1 MQGNTGTIAYIEI
14 EALSEGKPE
23 IGFDRQTISVLTP
36 EGKNFSIL
44 F

>member
-1 MQGNTGTIAYIEI
+1 MQGNNGIIAYVEV
-14 EALSEGKPE
+14 EALSEGKLE
-23 IGFDRQTISVLTP
+23 IGFDHQTMTVLTP